1 MKTKEEKMAVL
12 AEAMVIMAEML
23 NDGLSTSDAG
33 DSTRYPTPEFN
44 KHRHNILELHN
55 RGYTQRGIARELKLA
70 PTNVTNWIQ
79 KLGLTPNKPKK
90 NGPGSIP
97 RKKSLS
103 GTRQKYSVL
112 STKEQNKKLKE
123 ERDNARENSRLL
135 SGNDD
140 GTTGVQSPAD

>member
-23 NDGLSTSDAG
+23 NDGLSDSDAG
-33 DSTRYPTPEFN
+33 VSARYPTPEFD
-44 KHRHNILELHN
+44 KHRHNILELHKLGYTN
-55 RGYTQRGIARELKLA
+55 RGISRELKIP
-70 PTNVTNWIQ
+70 PTNVTNWLH
-79 KLGLTPNKPKK
+79 KLGVTPNKPKK

-97 RKKSLS
+97 RKKSLL
-103 GTRQKYSVL
+103 GTVQKYSVL